1 MKDYSKITTKPKKNL
16 KMDEKKIILIFGK
29 RGSGKSY
36 LAQKLLEDEQ
46 RVLIFDTL
54 SEYTEGVVFEDY
66 EEFTEF
72 WRKIY
77 QHPYQLIY
85 RPLKPD
91 EEIETIADLVYT
103 IGNICFLVEEIDCY
117 CTAYKI
123 GESFAHVIQR
133 GRHKNI
139 TLIGVTQR
147 PFGIHRLLTS
157 QAKEIY
163 IFNTNEPR
171 DLDYLRAL
179 LGQDIDKKLD
189 ELKQYEYIKWTD
201 GNDNLEIGKA

>member
-1 MKDYSKITTKPKKNL
+1 MT
-16 KMDEKKIILIFGK
+16 EKKIILIFGK

-36 LAQKLLEDEQ
+36 LANKLIANEQ
-46 RVLIFDTL
+46 WLLIFDTL

-66 EEFTEF
+66 QKFAEF

-77 QHPYQLIY
+77 IHPYRLIY

-91 EEIETIADLVYT
+91 EEIEQIADLVYT

-117 CTAYKI
+117 CTAYQI

-133 GRHKNI
+133 GRHNNI

-147 PFGIHRLLTS
+147 PYGIHRLLTS

-163 IFNTNEPR
+163 VFNTNEPR
-171 DLDYLRAL
+171 DRDYLRIL
-179 LGQDIDKKLD
+179 LGQEIDEKLD
-189 ELKQYEYIKWTD
+189 ALKQYQYVKWTD
-201 GNDNLEIGKA
+201 GIEGLEIGRA